1 MYDNKN
7 IVIVG
12 ATSKVGEAVIDVLK
26 NNNLTL
32 LAGSIEDSDN
42 TTHNNITIFKINY
55 NNVHD
60 LKLRILEAN
69 PSVIINLSAMTDVD
83 GCESNKML
91 AWHLN
96 CFVPAELARISN
108 DINAHYI
115 HISTDYVFDGSSGPY
130 CETDQTNPLSTY
142 GESKLLGEW
151 YSLEYCINAT
161 VVRTNVVYGYS
172 KLGKKDFVTWVIDKL
187 SNNEPIKIVDDQ
199 YSNPTLTND
208 IAIVIREIV
217 DRKYF
222 GIINVGG
229 SEYCNRIDFAKS
241 ICNVF
246 ELDSSLI
253 TPISTSSLRQVAKRP
268 LRGGLNIEKLMKEF
282 NIVPHNTYDGLT
294 LLKGYMNEHNKTNIQ
309 N

>member
-1 MYDNKN
+1 MYNKN

-12 ATSKVGEAVIDVLK
+12 ATSKIGESLIKLLSD
-26 NNNLTL
+26 NGNYLTL
-32 LAGSIEDSDN
+32 FAGSINIGDTSYSNISINKIDYSD
-42 TTHNNITIFKINY
+42 IGYLREQI
-55 NNVHD
+55 
-60 LKLRILEAN
+60 LKTN

-115 HISTDYVFDGSSGPY
+115 HISTDYVFDGDNGPY

-151 YSLEYCINAT
+151 YSLEYCLNAT
-161 VVRTNVVYGYS
+161 VIRTNVVYGYS
-172 KLGKKDFVTWVIDKL
+172 KYGKKDFVTWVVEKL
-187 SNNEPIKIVDDQ
+187 TNNEPIKIVDDQ

-208 IAIVIREIV
+208 IATVIKEII

-229 SEYCNRIDFAKS
+229 SEYCSRMDFAKT

-246 ELDSSLI
+246 GLDSSLI
-253 TPISTSSLRQVAKRP
+253 KPIETLSLNQVAKRP
-268 LRGGLNIEKLMKEF
+268 LRGGLNIERLVKDF

-294 LLKGYMNEHNKTNIQ
+294 LLKGYMNEHDKTNIQ